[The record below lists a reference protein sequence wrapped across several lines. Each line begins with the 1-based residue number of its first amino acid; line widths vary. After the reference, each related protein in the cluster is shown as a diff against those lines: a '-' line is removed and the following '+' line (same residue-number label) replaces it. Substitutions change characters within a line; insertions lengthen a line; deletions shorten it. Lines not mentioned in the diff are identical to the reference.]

1 MSMDSDLSPHRQSQE
16 VYSQYRLTELG
27 KTPIKVERLRHF
39 LKSFPNKIDAHIL
52 LDGFTNGFKVNYM
65 GPRQAVNCSNL
76 ISAKQHESELEEKI
90 TKEIQAGRIAGPFKN
105 KPFSNLRLSPIGLVA
120 KKPPPGSKI
129 HGWRMIQH
137 LSYPL
142 GSSINSFIDPQLATV
157 QYTSFDKVLGTISK
171 LGKGAE
177 MARMDIVSA
186 FRLLILHPDEFVLF
200 GFRFQDNFYFQK
212 ALPMGCSAAC
222 ALFEKFSCFLEWLV
236 RFQSHKES
244 IEHYLDDFLLAGEAR
259 SGECLHLMNNFR
271 TICSDIGV
279 PLAEEKTLGPS
290 CIMTFLGLEIDT
302 LEMVIRIP
310 QDKLTEVK
318 GKLELT
324 IKKRKITLRDLQSLV
339 GSLNF
344 CAKAIPS
351 VRAFN
356 RRFCDAMC
364 GIQRSNHFI
373 RVTLG
378 MKEDIKTWL
387 TFLENF
393 NGTLA
398 FGESEWLSNSKIHL
412 FTDSVGNPDLGCGVY
427 FSGR

>member
-222 ALFEKFSCFLEWLV
+222 ALFDKFSCFLEWLV

-356 RRFCDAMC
+356 
-364 GIQRSNHFI
+364 
-373 RVTLG
+373 
-378 MKEDIKTWL
+378 KEVL
-387 TFLENF
+387 
-393 NGTLA
+393 
-398 FGESEWLSNSKIHL
+398 
-412 FTDSVGNPDLGCGVY
+412 
-427 FSGR
+427 

>member
-1 MSMDSDLSPHRQSQE
+1 MRKESLMKHFGVTFGEKGVLKTMSMDTDLTPSQHRQSLE
-16 VYSQYRLTELG
+16 AYRLMELG
-27 KTPIKVERLRHF
+27 KTSIKVERLRHC
-39 LKSFPNKIDAHIL
+39 LKTYPNKFDAHRL
-52 LDGFTNGFKVNYM
+52 LDGFTNGFK
-65 GPRQAVNCSNL
+65 
-76 ISAKQHESELEEKI
+76 
-90 TKEIQAGRIAGPFKN
+90 
-105 KPFSNLRLSPIGLVA
+105 
-120 KKPPPGSKI
+120 
-129 HGWRMIQH
+129 
-137 LSYPL
+137 
-142 GSSINSFIDPQLATV
+142 
-157 QYTSFDKVLGTISK
+157 
-171 LGKGAE
+171 
-177 MARMDIVSA
+177 
-186 FRLLILHPDEFVLF
+186 
-200 GFRFQDNFYFQK
+200 K

-222 ALFEKFSCFLEWLV
+222 ALFEKFACFLEWLV
-236 RFQSHKES
+236 RFQSCKES
-244 IEHYLDDFLLAGEAR
+244 IQHYLDDFLLAGEAR

-271 TICSDIGV
+271 IICSDIGV

-302 LEMVIRIP
+302 FEMVIRIP

-318 GKLELT
+318 EKLELT
-324 IKKRKITLRDLQSLV
+324 IKKRKITLKDLQSLV

-364 GIQRSNHFI
+364 GIQRPNHFI

-398 FGESEWLSNSKIHL
+398 FGESEWLSNCEIHL
-412 FTDSVGNPDLGCGVY
+412 FTDSAGNPDLVAQIPHGSTTSRDRGDTNSKN
-427 FSGR
+427 FSAADFRSEIDRLVDASLASNTKDTYRTGLRKDFDIEFYGHILFPCSQCCMMIRHGSPSVEIPR

>member
-222 ALFEKFSCFLEWLV
+222 ALFEKFSWF
-236 RFQSHKES
+236 F
-244 IEHYLDDFLLAGEAR
+244 
-259 SGECLHLMNNFR
+259 
-271 TICSDIGV
+271 
-279 PLAEEKTLGPS
+279 
-290 CIMTFLGLEIDT
+290 
-302 LEMVIRIP
+302 
-310 QDKLTEVK
+310 
-318 GKLELT
+318 
-324 IKKRKITLRDLQSLV
+324 
-339 GSLNF
+339 
-344 CAKAIPS
+344 
-351 VRAFN
+351 
-356 RRFCDAMC
+356 
-364 GIQRSNHFI
+364 
-373 RVTLG
+373 
-378 MKEDIKTWL
+378 
-387 TFLENF
+387 
-393 NGTLA
+393 
-398 FGESEWLSNSKIHL
+398 
-412 FTDSVGNPDLGCGVY
+412 
-427 FSGR
+427 